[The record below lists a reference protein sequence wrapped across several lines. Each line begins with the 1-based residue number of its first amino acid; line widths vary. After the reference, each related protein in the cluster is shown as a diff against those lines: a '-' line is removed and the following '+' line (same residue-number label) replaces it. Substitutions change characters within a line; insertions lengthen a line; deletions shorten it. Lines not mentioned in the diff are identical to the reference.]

1 MTANRN
7 TTDSAFS
14 IINLS
19 ASILNGCK
27 DKVFLRSVAVSVFI
41 KAHRGDSLFRN
52 TSIRAIKSAM
62 GVGQVRAKKVSETL
76 KTDTRFFRYNK
87 VTDTATARTFKT
99 EAETKYTSR
108 GKRMV
113 CMYAVRLRIDK
124 SWSLTKIERYI
135 HDMLYL
141 KAINATERSDKFNAS
156 RFIKNNVLLTTKDA
170 LTLTKMGHIGG
181 VSRSTAKRH
190 LERLN
195 ANNDISI
202 KRGYTQVVLFSV
214 NENTVRIA
222 GLEHVNFIHD
232 EKRNLGYIGVPNE
245 YRIRRRELTDS
256 FRNIILNSKRR
267 QTYNAPVKSVDIM
280 ETELMGM
287 FR

>member
-14 IINLS
+14 VINLP

-27 DKVFLRSVAVSVFI
+27 DKTFLRSVAVSVFI

-76 KTDTRFFRYNK
+76 KSDTRFFRYNK
-87 VTDTATARTFKT
+87 VTDTAIARTFKT

-156 RFIKNNVLLTTKDA
+156 RFIKNNILLTTKDA

-181 VSRSTAKRH
+181 VCRSTAKRH

-195 ANNDISI
+195 ANSDISI
-202 KRGYTQVVLFSV
+202 KRGYTQVVLLSV

-232 EKRNLGYIGVPNE
+232 EKRNLGYIVVPNE

-267 QTYNAPVKSVDIM
+267 HTYNAPVKSVDIM